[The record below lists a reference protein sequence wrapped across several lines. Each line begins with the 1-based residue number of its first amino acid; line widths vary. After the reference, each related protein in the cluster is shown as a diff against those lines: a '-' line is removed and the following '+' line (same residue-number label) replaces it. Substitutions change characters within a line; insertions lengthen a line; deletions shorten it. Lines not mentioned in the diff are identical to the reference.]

1 MGQIGGKP
9 VAQTGMAGESWHSPP
24 MQSIP
29 MSERKNFVLD
39 TNVLLHDPH
48 SMFCFQEH
56 VVWIPVEVLE
66 ELDKFKS
73 ENTTRGANA
82 REVHRKLN
90 ERFPSASQMHDGVAL
105 EGGGALRVC
114 VNAALSY
121 AGGTWKETGASPR
134 AAAAHA
140 VFPDLSRM
148 DNRILATAAHLSD
161 SEASRVILVTKDL
174 NLQLKA
180 RALGLDAQD
189 YRTDRVEN
197 DQDIRKT
204 QRQSAAEEY
213 ETVEV
218 PWQRLQAFASE
229 GHLQID
235 LEGRTFLN
243 NQYVAFNS
251 PESPKHGLPARYVG
265 GGNFRALDREN
276 INIRGGRSLHALNLG
291 QRFLLDALYDPSITL
306 VTVYGKAGTGKTLL
320 SVGAALEQVQQGE
333 YEKMLITR
341 VIMPTGKDIGFLPGR
356 LEEKMQP
363 WLQPSYDA
371 LEYLMAKPRK
381 PEAFEGRKASSRK
394 AVANAPRSGGSAETR
409 VKPYEPLLQ
418 SGVLEVEAIAHIR
431 GRSIPRS
438 VFIVDEAQQ
447 LTPHEAKTLVTRM
460 GKGSKMILIGDL
472 GQIDNPYVDAHT
484 NGLVYT
490 RNRLQGQEFMA
501 HVNLFKGERSAMAE
515 VAANLM

>member
-1 MGQIGGKP
+1 
-9 VAQTGMAGESWHSPP
+9 
-24 MQSIP
+24 
-29 MSERKNFVLD
+29 MSKRKNFVLD

-90 ERFPSASQMHDGVAL
+90 ECFPSANQMHDGVPL
-105 EGGGALRVC
+105 ENGGTLRVS
-114 VNAALSY
+114 VNAALKYSD
-121 AGGTWKETGASPR
+121 GVWKDSSASPR
-134 AAAAHA
+134 ASASHV
-140 VFPDLSRM
+140 VFPDMSRM
-148 DNRILATAAHLSD
+148 DNRILSAAAHLSD
-161 SEASRVILVTKDL
+161 TETSQVILVTKDL

-189 YRTDRVEN
+189 YRTDRVED
-197 DQDIRKT
+197 DQDIRRT
-204 QRQSAAEEY
+204 QRRGTAEEY
-213 ETVEV
+213 ETFEI
-218 PWQRLQAFASE
+218 PGQRLQAFASE
-229 GHLQID
+229 GHIQLA
-235 LEGRTFLN
+235 LGERKFVR
-243 NQYVAFNS
+243 NQYLAFNS
-251 PESPKHGLPARYVG
+251 PESPRHGLPARYMG
-265 GGNFRALDREN
+265 DGQFHALDREH

-291 QRFLLDALYDPSITL
+291 QRFLLDALYDPSVSL

-356 LEEKMQP
+356 VEEKMQP

-381 PEAFEGRKASSRK
+381 PEAFEGKKVSARKSSP
-394 AVANAPRSGGSAETR
+394 VAQRPSGAESR
-409 VKPYEPLLQ
+409 MKPYEPLIQ
-418 SGVLEVEAIAHIR
+418 SGLLEVEAIAHIR

-438 VFIVDEAQQ
+438 IFIVDEAQQ

-460 GKGSKMILIGDL
+460 GKGSKMIMIGDL
-472 GQIDNPYVDAHT
+472 AQIDNPYVDAHT

-501 HVNLFKGERSAMAE
+501 HVNLFKGERSVMAE
-515 VAANLM
+515 VASNLM